1 MAQPIKK
8 KIQETHPEM
17 IQDVPFRTLLV
28 DGNSL
33 LFVSMSDPKV
43 NIDNLHYG
51 GIFQFLLQLRMML
64 TKGDFKYI
72 YVFFDNEYSGYLR
85 YKEYSP
91 YKANRDKNYADYGLS
106 DYMKEVNAKV
116 KGMMNYFNK
125 KNGTAEKHNSK
136 EKSYYEKYIDANAI
150 RCASI
155 SMNSI

>member
-1 MAQPIKK
+1 MAQPVKK
-8 KIQETHPEM
+8 RIQEVHPEM
-17 IQDVPFRTLLV
+17 IQEAPFRTLLV

-43 NIDNLHYG
+43 NADHLHYG

-64 TKGDFKYI
+64 TKGEFKYI

-85 YKEYSP
+85 YKEYAP

-116 KGMMNYFNK
+116 KGMM
-125 KNGTAEKHNSK
+125 
-136 EKSYYEKYIDANAI
+136 KY
-150 RCASI
+150 CLK
-155 SMNSI
+155 